1 MARRGRVIGAA
12 LGLLVI
18 FLLVTS
24 RNSGSHPR
32 DLHMP
37 ARGPQEPLAPV
48 IKEPAGVWD
57 PVHDKFHDQQRPGPV
72 DMGNGHE
79 ADEGLN
85 RKSPK
90 KAGQEAK
97 ADIGKKAQEVL
108 KDVQKNDAAKVED
121 KKKGQDTGKVADMA
135 SNVKGQPDP
144 QKPKQKP
151 GSGSGAV
158 VNGGTKEDD
167 NDNVVI
173 DEYDPAAG
181 TSRLSLV

>member
-12 LGLLVI
+12 LVLLVI
-18 FLLVTS
+18 FLLITS

-37 ARGPQEPLAPV
+37 ARGPQKPLAPV

-57 PVHDKFHDQQRPGPV
+57 PVHDKFHDQQNPGPV
-72 DMGNGHE
+72 DMGDRHG
-79 ADEGLN
+79 ADESLN

-90 KAGQEAK
+90 KGGQEVK
-97 ADIGKKAQEVL
+97 ADIARKAQGVL
-108 KDVQKNDAAKVED
+108 KDVQRNDAAKVED
-121 KKKGQDTGKVADMA
+121 KKKGQDTGKAANMA

-151 GSGSGAV
+151 GEGSGAV
-158 VNGGTKEDD
+158 VNG
-167 NDNVVI
+167 
-173 DEYDPAAG
+173 
-181 TSRLSLV
+181 

>member
-12 LGLLVI
+12 LVLLVI
-18 FLLVTS
+18 FLLITS

-37 ARGPQEPLAPV
+37 ARGPQKPLAPV

-57 PVHDKFHDQQRPGPV
+57 PVHDKFHDQQNPGPV
-72 DMGNGHE
+72 DMGDRHG
-79 ADEGLN
+79 ADESLN

-90 KAGQEAK
+90 KGGQEVK
-97 ADIGKKAQEVL
+97 ADIARKAQGVL
-108 KDVQKNDAAKVED
+108 KDVQRNDDAKVED
-121 KKKGQDTGKVADMA
+121 KKKGQDTGKAANMA

-151 GSGSGAV
+151 GEGSGAV
-158 VNGGTKEDD
+158 VNGGSKEDD
-167 NDNVVI
+167 DDIVI

-181 TSRLSLV
+181 ASNTQLV